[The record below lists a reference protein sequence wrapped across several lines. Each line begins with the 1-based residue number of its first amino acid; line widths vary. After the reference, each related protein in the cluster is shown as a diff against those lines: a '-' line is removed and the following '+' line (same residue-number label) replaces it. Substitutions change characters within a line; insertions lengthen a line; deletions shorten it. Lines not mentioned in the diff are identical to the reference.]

1 MNQSRRSALSRRSVP
16 RRTVLGGAL
25 AAVPV
30 ALVAAGPA
38 HADEAASPA
47 TGVPLASNG
56 RPVVRD
62 IQIQLAA
69 RYGARTG
76 FPAVTTDGVW
86 TGDSHSALI
95 HALQLEMGIDEATA
109 NGVFGPLTRTTLQQQ
124 TTLAVGSADTTG
136 YLVHLL
142 QASLVVMSTWD
153 GPVDG
158 AFSTEQGVRLAQ
170 FQRTV
175 ALPETGRADHRTW
188 AALLASNGDP
198 TRPGTAADGITV
210 ITAERA
216 KTLRDAGCTT
226 VARYL
231 TDSDR
236 PDALAKRIQDG
247 ELDAILAGGLTVV
260 PIFQEGGTDT
270 TYFSYDLGVRAAGRA
285 DDAARRLGFLPGTT
299 VYYAVD
305 FDATRDEVE
314 TYLEPHFRG
323 IHAELRRRGS
333 AYRVGVYAGRRICA
347 TLAAAHL
354 TELSYVAD
362 MSTGWGANLGVR
374 IPEDWAFDQI
384 LERTIGQGDQAF
396 DIDTVVA
403 SGRDA
408 GQSRVE
414 PRG

>member
-1 MNQSRRSALSRRSVP
+1 MNQSRRSVLSRRA
-16 RRTVLGGAL
+16 VLGGAL

-38 HADEAASPA
+38 HADEATTPA
-47 TGVPLASNG
+47 TPIPEVPLASNG

-62 IQIQLAA
+62 IQKQLVA

-86 TGDSHSALI
+86 TGDSHKALI

-109 NGVFGPLTRTTLQQQ
+109 NGVMGPLTRTTLQKQA
-124 TTLAVGSADTTG
+124 TLTVGSADTTG

-158 AFSTEQGVRLAQ
+158 TFSAEQGVRISQ

-175 ALPETGRADHRTW
+175 ALPETGRGDYRTW
-188 AALLASNGDP
+188 SALLASNGDP
-198 TRPGTAADGITV
+198 TRPGNAADGITV

-216 KTLRDAGCTT
+216 KTLKDAGYTI
-226 VARYL
+226 VGRYL

-236 PDALAKRIQDG
+236 PDALAKRIVDG
-247 ELDAILAGGLTVV
+247 ELDAIFAGGLKVF

-285 DDAARRLGFLPGTT
+285 DDAARRLGFLPGTPI
-299 VYYAVD
+299 YYAVD
-305 FDATRDEVE
+305 FDATGDEVE
-314 TYLEPHFRG
+314 TYLEPYFRG
-323 IHAELRRRGS
+323 IHAELKRRGS
-333 AYRVGVYAGRRICA
+333 AYRVGVYGGRRVCC

-362 MSTGWGANLGVR
+362 MPTGWGANLGVK
-374 IPEDWAFDQI
+374 IPENWAFDQI
-384 LERTIGQGDQAF
+384 LEHTIGTGDGAI
-396 DIDTVVA
+396 DIDTNVV

-408 GQSRVE
+408 GQNRVE

>member
-1 MNQSRRSALSRRSVP
+1 MNLSRRPVLSRRS
-16 RRTVLGGAL
+16 VLGGAL

-38 HADEAASPA
+38 HADEATTPA
-47 TGVPLASNG
+47 PPIPETPLASNG

-62 IQIQLAA
+62 IQEQLVA

-86 TGDSHSALI
+86 TGDAHKALI

-109 NGVFGPLTRTTLQQQ
+109 NGAFGPLTRTTLQEQA
-124 TTLAVGSADTTG
+124 TLQVGSADTTG

-158 AFSTEQGVRLAQ
+158 RFSAEQGTRLAQ

-175 ALPETGRADHRTW
+175 ALPETGVGDYRTW

-198 TRPGTAADGITV
+198 TRPGAAIDGITV
-210 ITAERA
+210 ITPERA
-216 KTLRDAGCTT
+216 KTLKDAGYTI
-226 VARYL
+226 VGRYL

-236 PDALAKRIQDG
+236 PDALEKRIQDG
-247 ELDAILAGGLTVV
+247 ELQAIFAGGLKAF

-299 VYYAVD
+299 IYYAID

-314 TYLEPHFRG
+314 TYLEPYFRG
-323 IHAELRRRGS
+323 IHAELQRRGS
-333 AYRVGVYAGRRICA
+333 AYRIGVYAGRRICA

-354 TELSYVAD
+354 TELSFVAD

-374 IPEDWAFDQI
+374 IPENWAFDQI
-384 LERTIGQGDQAF
+384 LEHTVGEGDQAF
-396 DIDTVVA
+396 DIDTNVV
-403 SGRDA
+403 SGRDP

>member
-1 MNQSRRSALSRRSVP
+1 MTLSRRSI
-16 RRTVLGGAL
+16 LGGAL

-30 ALVAAGPA
+30 ALLAAGPA
-38 HADEAASPA
+38 HADEAAPA
-47 TGVPLASNG
+47 GADASGAGASGTPRASNG

-62 IQIQLAA
+62 IQRQLAA
-69 RYGARTG
+69 RYGARAG

-86 TGDSHSALI
+86 TGAAHSALI
-95 HALQLEMGIDEATA
+95 HALQLEMGIPEGTA
-109 NGVFGPLTRTTLQQQ
+109 NGVLGPLTRRTLQQQ
-124 TTLAVGSADTTG
+124 PDLAVGSADTTG
-136 YLVHLL
+136 WLVHLL

-158 AFSTEQGVRLAQ
+158 RFSDEQGVRLSR

-175 ALPETGRADHRTW
+175 ALPETGRGDYRTW

-210 ITAERA
+210 ITPERA
-216 KTLRDAGCTT
+216 RTLRDAGYT
-226 VARYL
+226 VIARYL
-231 TDSDR
+231 TDSEV

-247 ELDAILAGGLTVV
+247 EIDAILAGGLRIV
-260 PIFQEGGTDT
+260 PIFQEGGTDA
-270 TYFSYDLGVRAAGRA
+270 TYFSHDLGVRAAGRA
-285 DDAARRLGFLPGTT
+285 DDAARRLGFLPGTPI
-299 VYYAVD
+299 YYAVD
-305 FDATRDEVE
+305 FDATREEVE
-314 TYLEPHFRG
+314 ESIQPYFRG
-323 IHAELRRRGS
+323 IHAELDRRGS
-333 AYRVGVYAGRRICA
+333 DYRVGVYGGRRVCR
-347 TLAAAHL
+347 TLGAAHL

-384 LERTIGQGDQAF
+384 REHPVGAGDQEF

-408 GQSRVE
+408 GQDRVE
-414 PRG
+414 PRS

>member
-1 MNQSRRSALSRRSVP
+1 MNLSRRS
-16 RRTVLGGAL
+16 VLGGAL
-25 AAVPV
+25 AAIPV

-38 HADEAASPA
+38 HADEAAPLGAAASGA
-47 TGVPLASNG
+47 PLASNG

-62 IQIQLAA
+62 IQQQLAA
-69 RYGARTG
+69 RYGARAG
-76 FPAVTTDGVW
+76 FPAVVTDGVW
-86 TGDSHSALI
+86 TGEAHTALI
-95 HALQLEMGIDEATA
+95 HAIQLETGIPEATA
-109 NGVFGPLTRTTLQQQ
+109 NGVLGPLTRSTLQRQAV
-124 TTLAVGSADTTG
+124 LAVGSADATG

-158 AFSTEQGVRLAQ
+158 RFSAEQGVRLAQ
-170 FQRTV
+170 FQREV
-175 ALPETGRADHRTW
+175 ALPETGRADYRTW

-210 ITAERA
+210 ITPERA
-216 KTLRDAGCTT
+216 RTLRDAGCT
-226 VARYL
+226 VIGRYL
-231 TDSDR
+231 TDSDV

-247 ELDAILAGGLTVV
+247 ELEAIFAGGLSVV
-260 PIFQEGGTDT
+260 PIFQEGGTDAT
-270 TYFSYDLGVRAAGRA
+270 SFSSDLGVRAAARA

-299 VYYAVD
+299 IYYAVD

-314 TYLEPHFRG
+314 ERVEPYFRG
-323 IHAELRRRGS
+323 IHAELDRRGS
-333 AYRVGVYAGRRICA
+333 AYRVGVYGGRRVCR
-347 TLAAAHL
+347 TLGAAHL

-362 MSTGWGANLGVR
+362 MSTGWGSNLGVR

-384 LERTIGQGDQAF
+384 LEHPVGTGDGSF

-408 GQSRVE
+408 GQSRVA
-414 PRG
+414 PPA

>member
-1 MNQSRRSALSRRSVP
+1 MNLSRRPVLSRRS
-16 RRTVLGGAL
+16 VLGGAL

-38 HADEAASPA
+38 HADEAATAASPA
-47 TGVPLASNG
+47 PQVPLASNG

-69 RYGARTG
+69 RYGTRAG

-86 TGDSHSALI
+86 TGDAHRALI
-95 HALQLEMGIDEATA
+95 HALQLETGIDEATA
-109 NGVFGPLTRTTLQQQ
+109 NGVFGPLTRTTLQRQA
-124 TTLAVGSADTTG
+124 TLAVGSADTTG

-158 AFSTEQGVRLAQ
+158 AFSAEQGVRLAQ

-175 ALPETGRADHRTW
+175 GLPETGRGDYRTW
-188 AALLASNGDP
+188 AALLASDGDP

-210 ITAERA
+210 ITAARA
-216 KTLRDAGCTT
+216 KTLKDAGYAI
-226 VARYL
+226 VGRYL
-231 TDSDR
+231 TDSDI
-236 PDALAKRIQDG
+236 PDPLAKRIQDG
-247 ELDAILAGGLTVV
+247 ELDAIFAGGLKVV

-314 TYLEPHFRG
+314 TYLEPYFRG

-374 IPEDWAFDQI
+374 IPENWAFDQI
-384 LERTIGQGDQAF
+384 LEHTIGTGDQAF
-396 DIDTVVA
+396 DIDTVVV

>member
-1 MNQSRRSALSRRSVP
+1 M
-16 RRTVLGGAL
+16 
-25 AAVPV
+25 
-30 ALVAAGPA
+30 
-38 HADEAASPA
+38 
-47 TGVPLASNG
+47 
-56 RPVVRD
+56 
-62 IQIQLAA
+62 
-69 RYGARTG
+69 
-76 FPAVTTDGVW
+76 W
-86 TGDSHSALI
+86 TGDSHKALI

-109 NGVFGPLTRTTLQQQ
+109 NGVMGPLTRTTLQKQA
-124 TTLAVGSADTTG
+124 TLTVGSADTTG

-158 AFSTEQGVRLAQ
+158 TFSAEQGVRISQ

-175 ALPETGRADHRTW
+175 ALPETGRGDYRTW

-198 TRPGTAADGITV
+198 TRPGNAADGITV

-216 KTLRDAGCTT
+216 KTLKDAGYTI
-226 VARYL
+226 VGRYL
-231 TDSDR
+231 TNSDI
-236 PDALAKRIQDG
+236 PDPLEKRIQDG
-247 ELDAILAGGLTVV
+247 ELDAIFAGGLKVF

-285 DDAARRLGFLPGTT
+285 DDAARRLGFLPGTPI
-299 VYYAVD
+299 YYAVD
-305 FDATRDEVE
+305 FDATGDEVE
-314 TYLEPHFRG
+314 TYLEPYFRG
-323 IHAELRRRGS
+323 IHAELKRRGS
-333 AYRVGVYAGRRICA
+333 AYRVGVYAGRRICR

-362 MSTGWGANLGVR
+362 MSTGWGANLGVK
-374 IPEDWAFDQI
+374 IPENWAFDQI
-384 LERTIGQGDQAF
+384 LEHTIGTGDGAIG
-396 DIDTVVA
+396 IDTNVV

>member
-1 MNQSRRSALSRRSVP
+1 MNQSRSTVLSRRS
-16 RRTVLGGAL
+16 VLGGAL

-38 HADEAASPA
+38 HADEATTPA
-47 TGVPLASNG
+47 TPIPEVPLASNG

-62 IQIQLAA
+62 IQKQLVA

-86 TGDSHSALI
+86 TGDSHKALI

-109 NGVFGPLTRTTLQQQ
+109 NGVFGPLTRTTLQKQA
-124 TTLAVGSADTTG
+124 TLTVGSADTTG

-158 AFSTEQGVRLAQ
+158 TFSAEQGVRLSQ

-175 ALPETGRADHRTW
+175 ALPETGRGDYRTW

-198 TRPGTAADGITV
+198 TRPGNAADGITV

-216 KTLRDAGCTT
+216 KTLKDAGYTI
-226 VARYL
+226 VGRYL
-231 TDSDR
+231 TNSDR
-236 PDALAKRIQDG
+236 PDALEKRIQDG
-247 ELDAILAGGLTVV
+247 ELQAIFAGGLKVF

-285 DDAARRLGFLPGTT
+285 DDAARRLGFLPGTPI
-299 VYYAVD
+299 YYAVD
-305 FDATRDEVE
+305 FDATGDEVE
-314 TYLEPHFRG
+314 TYLEPYFRG
-323 IHAELRRRGS
+323 IHDELRRRGS
-333 AYRVGVYAGRRICA
+333 AYRVGVYAGRRICC

-362 MSTGWGANLGVR
+362 MSTGWGANLGAK
-374 IPEDWAFDQI
+374 IPENWAFDQI
-384 LERTIGQGDQAF
+384 LEHTIGAGDQAF
-396 DIDTVVA
+396 DIDTNVV

>member
-1 MNQSRRSALSRRSVP
+1 MNQARRSVLSRRS
-16 RRTVLGGAL
+16 VLGGAL

-38 HADEAASPA
+38 HADEATTPA
-47 TGVPLASNG
+47 APIPEVPLASNG

-62 IQIQLAA
+62 IQEQLVA

-86 TGDSHSALI
+86 TGDSHKALI

-109 NGVFGPLTRTTLQQQ
+109 NGVMGPLTRTTLQKQA
-124 TTLAVGSADTTG
+124 TLTVGSADTTG

-158 AFSTEQGVRLAQ
+158 TFSAEQGVRISQ

-175 ALPETGRADHRTW
+175 ALPETGLGDYRTC

-198 TRPGTAADGITV
+198 TRPGNAADGITV

-216 KTLRDAGCTT
+216 KTLKDAGYTI
-226 VARYL
+226 VGRYL
-231 TDSDR
+231 TNSVI
-236 PDALAKRIQDG
+236 PDPLEKRIQDG
-247 ELDAILAGGLTVV
+247 ELDAIFAGGLKVF

-285 DDAARRLGFLPGTT
+285 DDAARRLCFLPGTPI
-299 VYYAVD
+299 YYAVD
-305 FDATRDEVE
+305 FDATGDEVE
-314 TYLEPHFRG
+314 TYLEPYFRG
-323 IHAELRRRGS
+323 IHAELKRRGS
-333 AYRVGVYAGRRICA
+333 AYRVGVYAGLRICR

-362 MSTGWGANLGVR
+362 MCTGWGANLGVK
-374 IPEDWAFDQI
+374 IPETWAFDQI
-384 LERTIGQGDQAF
+384 LEHTIGTGDGAIG
-396 DIDTVVA
+396 IDTNVV

>member
-1 MNQSRRSALSRRSVP
+1 MNPSRRPVLS

-38 HADEAASPA
+38 HADDAAPTTPSA
-47 TGVPLASNG
+47 SDTPLASNG
-56 RPVVRD
+56 RAVVRD
-62 IQIQLAA
+62 IQQQLVA
-69 RYGARTG
+69 RYGDRPG
-76 FPAVTTDGVW
+76 FPAVVTDGVW
-86 TGDSHSALI
+86 TGDAHSALI
-95 HALQLEMGIDEATA
+95 HALQLEIGIAEETA
-109 NGVFGPLTRTTLQQQ
+109 NGVFGPLTRSTLQALPPL
-124 TTLAVGSADTTG
+124 TAGSADTTG
-136 YLVHLL
+136 YLGHLL
-142 QASLVVMSTWD
+142 QAALVVMSTWD

-158 AFSTEQGVRLAQ
+158 RFSAEQSTRLAQ

-175 ALPETGRADHRTW
+175 ALPEDGRADHRTW

-198 TRPGTAADGITV
+198 TRPGTGADGITV
-210 ITAERA
+210 ITPERA
-216 KTLRDAGCTT
+216 ATLKAAG
-226 VARYL
+226 VQVVGRYL

-247 ELDAILAGGLTVV
+247 ELDAIFGGGLKVF

-285 DDAARRLGFLPGTT
+285 ADAAGRLGFLPGTV
-299 VYYAVD
+299 VYYAID
-305 FDATRDEVE
+305 FDASRDEVE
-314 TYLEPHFRG
+314 TYLEPYFRG
-323 IHAELRRRGS
+323 IHAELARRGC

-354 TELSYVAD
+354 TELSFVSD

-384 LERTIGQGDQAF
+384 LEHTIGEGDQAF
-396 DIDTVVA
+396 DIDTVVV
-403 SGRDA
+403 SGRDP
-408 GQSRVE
+408 GQGRVA
-414 PRG
+414 PRP